1 MSELNGGFKFT
12 AQPYW
17 PDGSNGG
24 LDYGYDYFTSKEGM
38 TNDGGNLSL
47 PQGIYYIVVNLDDK
61 YIYGYYRYS
70 HRRMGKRQRI
80 NL

>member
-38 TNDGGNLSL
+38 TMMVETYL
-47 PQGIYYIVVNLDDK
+47 Y
-61 YIYGYYRYS
+61 
-70 HRRMGKRQRI
+70 HRVFI
-80 NL
+80 TL